1 MPDVL
6 AERLRVY
13 RYATIAGTAVAIAGS
28 IFAAVVAAVY
38 APSSLGNPLVV
49 AGLFALFVLTATS
62 LALTLKFINR
72 RMPYIKL
79 IRLVHF
85 ALLTTLVVTVP
96 AIVSSVQ
103 PLTPEWEFHYKVLMF
118 LAISGI
124 ILIASTEAPNWVY
137 LLRKSR
143 SK

>member
-6 AERLRVY
+6 AERLRIY
-13 RYATIAGTAVAIAGS
+13 RYATVVGTAVAMVNS
-28 IFAAVVAAVY
+28 IFVAAVAAIY

-49 AGLFALFVLTATS
+49 AGLSALFVLAAAS
-62 LALTLKFINR
+62 LMLTLRFINR

-79 IRLVHF
+79 IWLVGAAWLAVF
-85 ALLTTLVVTVP
+85 IATVP

-118 LAISGI
+118 LAISWI

-143 SK
+143 SE

>member
-6 AERLRVY
+6 AERLRIY
-13 RYATIAGTAVAIAGS
+13 RYATVVGTATAIVGS

-38 APSSLGNPLVV
+38 APSSLGNPFVV
-49 AGLFALFVLTATS
+49 AGLSAMFVLAAAS

-79 IRLVHF
+79 VWLVHF
-85 ALLTTLVVTVP
+85 VLLAVYAATVP

-103 PLTPEWEFHYKVLMF
+103 PLTPEWRLRYWLWMF
-118 LAISGI
+118 VAVSGI
-124 ILIASTEAPNWVY
+124 LYVASTEAPNWVY

-143 SK
+143 SE